1 MKLLKELN
9 TFEDDMSNSSLKE
22 SETNEVITI
31 TDPNQKT
38 QQKNVNQDTN
48 HVGLSDKGSF
58 SSEVSS

>member
-22 SETNEVITI
+22 SENNEVVTV
-31 TDPNQKT
+31 TPQKT
-38 QQKNVNQDTN
+38 QQKNVNPDTN

>member
-22 SETNEVITI
+22 SETNEVNKI

-38 QQKNVNQDTN
+38 QQKNVNPDTN
-48 HVGLSDKGSF
+48 HGGLSDKGSF